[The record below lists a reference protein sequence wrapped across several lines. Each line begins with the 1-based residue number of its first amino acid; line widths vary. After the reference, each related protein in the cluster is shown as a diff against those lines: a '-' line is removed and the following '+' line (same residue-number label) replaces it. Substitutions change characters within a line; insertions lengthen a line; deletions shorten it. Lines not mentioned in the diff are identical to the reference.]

1 MAFDD
6 VDHHAATG
14 FTLMFGFLPRVSLRT
29 RAWTAGMRVDPPTR
43 RTSSISFADGFAHRL
58 LDRAHAALDQLG
70 GEIVDVDRMIVMVRC
85 LGPLASAVTNGRF
98 TCYSLRLLSWRSSTA
113 RSATSTSAT
122 MSKWF
127 G

>member
-1 MAFDD
+1 MML
-6 VDHHAATG
+6 VITP
-14 FTLMFGFLPRVSLRT
+14 PRVSRSCSGCCPGEPADEGLDGGDGSRPADQDNLVDIVRRWLR
-29 RAWTAGMRVDPPTR
+29 
-43 RTSSISFADGFAHRL
+43 FAHRL
-58 LDRAHAALDQLG
+58 LDRPRAALDQLG
-70 GEIVDVDRMIVMVRC
+70 GEIVDVGRMIVMVRC
-85 LGPLASAVTNGRF
+85 LGPLASAVMNGRF